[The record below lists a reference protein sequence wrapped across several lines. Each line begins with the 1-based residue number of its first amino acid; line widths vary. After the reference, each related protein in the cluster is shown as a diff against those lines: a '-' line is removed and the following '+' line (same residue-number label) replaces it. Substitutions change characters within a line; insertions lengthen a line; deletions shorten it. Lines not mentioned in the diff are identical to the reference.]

1 MDRFL
6 NQVTRM
12 RQSDK
17 KDKRKKQPVTPD
29 AIMAVVRTLES
40 HTSDPH
46 EALMV
51 LAATAHSFMTSLDI
65 DCIESR
71 TSDGHGITLTR
82 TDDTE
87 DGDEPETGSKLH

>member
-1 MDRFL
+1 
-6 NQVTRM
+6 M
-12 RQSDK
+12 RQNDK
-17 KDKRKKQPVTPD
+17 KDKLKKQPVTPD

-40 HTSDPH
+40 HTGDPH

-71 TSDGHGITLTR
+71 ISDGHGITLTR
-82 TDDTE
+82 TDDE
-87 DGDEPETGSKLH
+87 DGDEPEAGSKLH

>member
-1 MDRFL
+1 MDCFL
-6 NQVTRM
+6 NLVTRM
-12 RQSDK
+12 RQNDK

-51 LAATAHSFMTSLDI
+51 LAATAHSLMTSLDI

-71 TSDGHGITLTR
+71 TSDGQGIMLTR
-82 TDDTE
+82 TDDE
-87 DGDEPETGSKLH
+87 DGDEPETGPKLH

>member
-1 MDRFL
+1 MDCFL
-6 NQVTRM
+6 NRVTRM
-12 RQSDK
+12 SNRNK
-17 KDKRKKQPVTPD
+17 KNKQKNQHVTPD

-51 LAATAHSFMTSLDI
+51 LAATAHSLMVSLDI

-71 TSDGHGITLTR
+71 TPDGRGITLTR
-82 TDDTE
+82 TDGDE

>member
-1 MDRFL
+1 M
-6 NQVTRM
+6 
-12 RQSDK
+12 SSK
-17 KDKRKKQPVTPD
+17 KKKPKKQPVTPD

-51 LAATAHSFMTSLDI
+51 LAATAHSLMTSLDI

-82 TDDTE
+82 TDDE
-87 DGDEPETGSKLH
+87 DGDEPEAGPKLH

>member
-1 MDRFL
+1 
-6 NQVTRM
+6 M
-12 RQSDK
+12 RQNDK

-51 LAATAHSFMTSLDI
+51 LAATAHSLMTSLDI

-71 TSDGHGITLTR
+71 TSDGQGIMLTR
-82 TDDTE
+82 TDDE
-87 DGDEPETGSKLH
+87 DGDEPETGPKLH